1 MHYLKRIVGKI
12 MNTALDKI
20 VEVMMLSE
28 GKVAVISSEYSPE
41 RIAIKL
47 LEVDSGVDI
56 SLMESKEQVKDFI
69 IENHE
74 KLGGLVTFPNGDSR
88 FIALNTANHSA
99 LEVQT
104 LTLTKLL
111 EGDIKVVITEPN
123 LILFRESVDYKTDS
137 EGWNIFKS
145 AMKSMLGVEFI
156 IAQDDMG
163 LRVINR

>member
-1 MHYLKRIVGKI
+1 

-20 VEVMMLSE
+20 VEIMMLSE

-56 SLMESKEQVKDFI
+56 SLMESKEQVRDFI
-69 IENHE
+69 IESHE
-74 KLGGLVTFPNGDSR
+74 KLEGLVTFPNGDSR

-104 LTLTKLL
+104 LTMSKLL

-123 LILFRESVDYKTDS
+123 LILFRESEDYKTDS

-145 AMKSMLGVEFI
+145 AMKSLLGVEFI
-156 IAQDDMG
+156 IAEDNIG
-163 LRVINR
+163 LRAINR

>member
-1 MHYLKRIVGKI
+1 

-20 VEVMMLSE
+20 VEIMMLSE
-28 GKVAVISSEYSPE
+28 DKVAVISSEYSPE

-56 SLMESKEQVKDFI
+56 SLMESKEQVRDFI
-69 IENHE
+69 IESHE
-74 KLGGLVTFPNGDSR
+74 KLEGLVTFPNGDSR

-104 LTLTKLL
+104 LTLSKLL

-145 AMKSMLGVEFI
+145 AMNSLLGVEFI
-156 IAQDDMG
+156 IAEDNIG
-163 LRVINR
+163 LRATNR

>member
-1 MHYLKRIVGKI
+1 

-20 VEVMMLSE
+20 VEIMMLSE

-56 SLMESKEQVKDFI
+56 SLMESREEVEDFFAGSY
-69 IENHE
+69 E
-74 KLGGLVTFPNGDSR
+74 KLEGLVTFPNGDSR
-88 FIALNTANHSA
+88 FIALNTANLSA
-99 LEVQT
+99 LDVQT
-104 LTLTKLL
+104 LTLSKLL

-123 LILFRESVDYKTDS
+123 LILFRDSVDYKKDS

-145 AMKSMLGVEFI
+145 AMNSMLGVEFI
-156 IAQDDMG
+156 IVQDDIR
-163 LRVINR
+163 LKLINS

>member
-1 MHYLKRIVGKI
+1 

-20 VEVMMLSE
+20 VEIMMLSE

-47 LEVDSGVDI
+47 LEVDAGVDI
-56 SLMESKEQVKDFI
+56 SLMELREEVEDFFAGSY
-69 IENHE
+69 E
-74 KLGGLVTFPNGDSR
+74 KLEGLVTFPNGDSR

-104 LTLTKLL
+104 LTLSKLL

-123 LILFRESVDYKTDS
+123 LILFRDSVDYKKDS

-145 AMKSMLGVEFI
+145 AMNSMLGVEFI
-156 IAQDDMG
+156 IVQDDIR
-163 LRVINR
+163 LKVINS

>member
-1 MHYLKRIVGKI
+1 

-56 SLMESKEQVKDFI
+56 STMKSKEEVKNFLS
-69 IENHE
+69 ESYE
-74 KLGGLVTFPNGDSR
+74 KLEGLVSLPNGDSR
-88 FIALNTANHSA
+88 FIALNTTNHSA
-99 LEVQT
+99 LEVQN
-104 LTLTKLL
+104 LTLSKLL

-123 LILFRESVDYKTDS
+123 VILFRDSVDFKSDS

-156 IAQDDMG
+156 IAEDNVG
-163 LRVINR
+163 LRAINR

>member
-1 MHYLKRIVGKI
+1 

-20 VEVMMLSE
+20 VEIMMLSE
-28 GKVAVISSEYSPE
+28 DKVAVISSEYSPE

-47 LEVDSGVDI
+47 LEVDAGVDI
-56 SLMESKEQVKDFI
+56 SLMESKEEVQNFI
-69 IENHE
+69 AESLE
-74 KLGGLVTFPNGDSR
+74 KLEGLVTFPNGDSR

-104 LTLTKLL
+104 LTLSKLL

-123 LILFRESVDYKTDS
+123 LILFRDSVDYKTDS
-137 EGWNIFKS
+137 EGWNMFKS
-145 AMKSMLGVEFI
+145 AMKSLLGVEFI
-156 IAQDDMG
+156 IAEDNIG

>member
-1 MHYLKRIVGKI
+1 

-20 VEVMMLSE
+20 VEIMMLSE

-56 SLMESKEQVKDFI
+56 SLMESREEVEDFFAGSY
-69 IENHE
+69 E
-74 KLGGLVTFPNGDSR
+74 KLEGLVTFPNGDSR

-99 LEVQT
+99 LDVQT
-104 LTLTKLL
+104 LTLSKLL

-123 LILFRESVDYKTDS
+123 LILFRDSVDYKKDS

-145 AMKSMLGVEFI
+145 AMNSLLGVEFI
-156 IAQDDMG
+156 IVQDDIR
-163 LRVINR
+163 LKLINS

>member
-1 MHYLKRIVGKI
+1 

-20 VEVMMLSE
+20 VEIMMLSE

-56 SLMESKEQVKDFI
+56 SLMESKEEVRNFI
-69 IENHE
+69 AESHK
-74 KLGGLVTFPNGDSR
+74 KLEGLVTFPNGDSR
-88 FIALNTANHSA
+88 FIALNTSNHSA

-104 LTLTKLL
+104 LTLSKLL
-111 EGDIKVVITEPN
+111 EDNIKVVITEPN
-123 LILFRESVDYKTDS
+123 LILFRESEDFKTDS
-137 EGWNIFKS
+137 ERWNMFKS

-156 IAQDDMG
+156 IAEDNIG